1 MAVRAMGG
9 EEKMTPSGRVQA
21 SAIASVP
28 TGAMLGVSVG
38 RVYPLGTREDA
49 GC

>member
-1 MAVRAMGG
+1 MAIRAMGG
-9 EEKMTPSGRVQA
+9 EEKMTPSKRVQA

-38 RVYPLGTREDA
+38 RMYTI
-49 GC
+49 